1 VVYQEILGLIQRG
14 SSLVDQ
20 MDAENTA
27 AILET
32 MKEILEDMEEFP
44 ILQLSKDYLEE
55 RLKDNGFTTQ
65 EEYDG

>member
-1 VVYQEILGLIQRG
+1 MVYQEILGLIQRG